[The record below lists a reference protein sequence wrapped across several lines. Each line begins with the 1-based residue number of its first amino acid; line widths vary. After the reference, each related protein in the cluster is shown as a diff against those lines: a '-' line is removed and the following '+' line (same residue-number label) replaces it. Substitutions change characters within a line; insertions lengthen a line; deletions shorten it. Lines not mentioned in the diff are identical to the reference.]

1 MRAVIYTRVSSDP
14 TGRGRSVTEQES
26 ECRAICEREGW
37 TVAEVLTDNDIG
49 ASRHSGKDRPAYRK
63 LADTLQRGDVL
74 VTWEAS
80 RAQRDLA
87 AYVELRNLC
96 AERDV
101 RWSYSG
107 KLYDL
112 GRGDDRFTTGLDAL
126 LAEKEAEQIRERV
139 LRAQRANAEMGLA
152 HGRIPYGYLA
162 VRDNATGKIV
172 ERVPHPEQAPIV
184 KEIVARFLAGES
196 LWAITKDLNDREI
209 ATPGTSEQWRASIL
223 TQMLKRPTYAGL
235 RTHKGAITGPG
246 NWEGLISEAD
256 YNKLIAVLTN
266 PARVAHH
273 GTEPKHLLS
282 GIAICGVCKAP
293 VHRLKNG
300 GYPAYVCS
308 KGRCVGRNIERVDLL
323 VTERIIKRLEDPAM
337 LGTIGVKD
345 DNSQPALDEIAR
357 LRASVEQAA
366 ASALAGDM
374 TWATVG
380 KVEIMVDEKI
390 KELQKTVQRTVKSPL
405 VSAAV
410 GPQARDVWEEY
421 TIPERREL
429 IRTLVSVVIEP
440 TNRAGRVFDPR
451 SVVVEWDRGYEF

>member
-139 LRAQRANAEMGLA
+139 LRAQRANAEKGLA

-162 VRDNATGKIV
+162 VRDNVTGKIV
-172 ERVPHPEQAPIV
+172 ERVPHPEQAPIL

-235 RTHKGAITGPG
+235 RTHKGAITGAG

-273 GTEPKHLLS
+273 GTEPRHLLS
-282 GIAICGVCKAP
+282 GIAICKVCQAP

-308 KGRCVGRNIERVDLL
+308 KKRCVGRNLESVDFLVRETLL
-323 VTERIIKRLEDPAM
+323 KRLEDPK
-337 LGTIGVKD
+337 LVGSVGIEPD
-345 DNSQPALDEIAR
+345 DSSEALNEIAR
-357 LRASVEQAA
+357 LRREMEIAAEKASDGVISWEMLGNVEKK
-366 ASALAGDM
+366 L
-374 TWATVG
+374 
-380 KVEIMVDEKI
+380 KEKI
-390 KELQKTVQRTVKSPL
+390 QQQEQQIRSATTSPL
-405 VSAAV
+405 VTAIIGSN
-410 GPQARDVWEEY
+410 AREVWKEW
-421 TIPERREL
+421 TIMERREL
-429 IRTLVSVVIEP
+429 VRTLVSVVISP
-440 TNRAGRVFDPR
+440 IPKGKKGLH
-451 SVVVEWDRGYEF
+451 VEVLWDRGYSF

>member
-14 TGRGRSVTEQES
+14 TGRGRSVAEQES

-139 LRAQRANAEMGLA
+139 LRAQRANAEKGLA

-172 ERVPHPEQAPIV
+172 ERVPHPDQAPIV

-196 LWAITKDLNDREI
+196 LWAITKDLNDRTI

-256 YNKLIAVLTN
+256 YNKLLAVLTN

-282 GIAICGVCKAP
+282 GIAICKVCQAP

-308 KGRCVGRNIERVDLL
+308 KKRCVGRNLESVDFLVRETLL
-323 VTERIIKRLEDPAM
+323 KRLEDPK
-337 LGTIGVKD
+337 LVGSVGIEPD
-345 DNSQPALDEIAR
+345 DSSEALNEIAR
-357 LRASVEQAA
+357 LRREMEIAAEKASDGVISWEMLGNVEKK
-366 ASALAGDM
+366 L
-374 TWATVG
+374 
-380 KVEIMVDEKI
+380 KEKI
-390 KELQKTVQRTVKSPL
+390 QQQEQQIRSATTSPL
-405 VSAAV
+405 VTAIIGSN
-410 GPQARDVWEEY
+410 AREVWKEW
-421 TIPERREL
+421 TIMERREL
-429 IRTLVSVVIEP
+429 VRTLVSVVISP
-440 TNRAGRVFDPR
+440 IPKGKKGLH
-451 SVVVEWDRGYEF
+451 VEVLWDRGYSF

>member
-14 TGRGRSVTEQES
+14 TGRGRSVTEQEA
-26 ECRAICEREGW
+26 ECRAICDREGW
-37 TVAEVLTDNDIG
+37 DVAEVLTDNDIG

-139 LRAQRANAEMGLA
+139 LRAQRANAEKGLA

-196 LWAITKDLNDREI
+196 LWAITKNLNERGI

-235 RTHKGAITGPG
+235 RTHKGVITGTG
-246 NWEGLISEAD
+246 NWEALISD
-256 YNKLIAVLTN
+256 DNYRSVL
-266 PARVAHH
+266 
-273 GTEPKHLLS
+273 
-282 GIAICGVCKAP
+282 AILGDPSRLVHRGSAP
-293 VHRLKNG
+293 VHLLTGIARCGECNSTVSRLKSH
-300 GYPAYVCS
+300 GYPALVCAN
-308 KGRCVGRNIERVDLL
+308 RCVSRSMARVEKL
-323 VTERIIKRLEDPAM
+323 VLEGVLDHLEDREYLDSLNVSDESESVEALAEVEVLRKRLE
-337 LGTIGVKD
+337 
-345 DNSQPALDEIAR
+345 SFFDE
-357 LRASVEQAA
+357 ASEGLLS
-366 ASALAGDM
+366 ASALSRIEAKLQPQIDAAMKRIRPTVRHPLLGSIDSSTIRADWPGLPIEQRRELVRALCVITILPTRKGKRFDPNDITM
-374 TWATVG
+374 TWAG
-380 KVEIMVDEKI
+380 
-390 KELQKTVQRTVKSPL
+390 ELS
-405 VSAAV
+405 
-410 GPQARDVWEEY
+410 G
-421 TIPERREL
+421 
-429 IRTLVSVVIEP
+429 
-440 TNRAGRVFDPR
+440 
-451 SVVVEWDRGYEF
+451 